1 MNRPRSGEA
10 IEASLAQPG
19 TSAMPDKIDPA
30 ESTAGFPFSLKPL
43 MFETF
48 VCSMAMMAF
57 VALAGPIARVIGLT
71 PWQIGMAM
79 TIAGIAWMIMGRVW
93 GRLSD
98 RHGRRPILLISL
110 AGFAAS
116 YFLLSL
122 FIDLALRTAMVPLLA
137 FAGLVAGRGIAGLF
151 YAAVPPTATALVADH
166 VEPRGRAGAMAA
178 IGASSAAGMV
188 IGPGFAGLA
197 APISLSLPLYAT
209 AVLPVIGLLVLWRT
223 LPRDVPKAA
232 PPRRPLGLFDR
243 RLRRPMAMA
252 FIAMFSVS
260 IAQIAVGFFALDR
273 LGLDPARAAY
283 AAGLALAIVGIALVC
298 AQTILRKL
306 EWPPTRLIRIGA
318 AVGGI
323 GFASTILAVNQPMLW
338 ASYAVAA
345 FGMGWVYPSVSAL
358 AANSVGA
365 NEQGAAA
372 GTISASQGLGTII
385 GPIVGMGIY
394 GVNNGAPYVLIG
406 VLLIIAALWPG
417 WRNAEVTAG

>member
-1 MNRPRSGEA
+1 MSHPGSGEA
-10 IEASLAQPG
+10 MTQSDAGIA
-19 TSAMPDKIDPA
+19 PDRVGHVADGA
-30 ESTAGFPFSLKPL
+30 ARPFSLKPL

-57 VALAGPIARVIGLT
+57 VALAGPIARVIGLA

-79 TIAGIAWMIMGRVW
+79 TIAGIAWVIMGRVW

-110 AGFAAS
+110 AGFAVS

-122 FIDLALRTAMVPLLA
+122 FIDIALRTAMTPLLA
-137 FAGLVAGRGIAGLF
+137 FAGLVAGRGLAGLF

-197 APISLSLPLYAT
+197 APIDLSLPLYAT
-209 AVLPVIGLLVLWRT
+209 AVLPVIGLLVLWRA
-223 LPRDVPKAA
+223 LPREAPRAA

-252 FIAMFSVS
+252 FVAMFSVA

-273 LGLDPARAAY
+273 LHLDPAGAAR
-283 AAGLALAIVGIALVC
+283 AAGLALAVVGIALVC
-298 AQTILRKL
+298 AQVVLRRL
-306 EWPPTRLIRIGA
+306 GWPPTRLIRIGA
-318 AVGGI
+318 TVGGL

-358 AANSVGA
+358 AANSVEA

-372 GTISASQGLGTII
+372 GTIGAAQGLGTIV
-385 GPIVGMGIY
+385 GPTVGMVLYDID
-394 GVNNGAPYVLIG
+394 NGAPYVLVG
-406 VLLIIAALWPG
+406 VLLIGAAFWPG
-417 WRNAEVTAG
+417 WKNAETTR

>member
-1 MNRPRSGEA
+1 MDHSRQDDAVQPN
-10 IEASLAQPG
+10 LAP
-19 TSAMPDKIDPA
+19 PD
-30 ESTAGFPFSLKPL
+30 AGGGLPFSLRPL
-43 MFETF
+43 MFVIF

-57 VALAGPIARVIGLT
+57 VALAGPIARVIGLE

-110 AGFAAS
+110 AAFTVS

-122 FIDLALRTAMVPLLA
+122 FIDLALRTAMAPLLA
-137 FAGLVAGRGIAGLF
+137 FAGLVAGRGVAGLF
-151 YAAVPPTATALVADH
+151 YAAVPPTTTALVADH
-166 VEPRGRAGAMAA
+166 TGPRERAGAMAA

-197 APISLSLPLYAT
+197 APVSLSLPLYAT
-209 AVLPVIGLLVLWRT
+209 AALPVIGLLVLWRT

-232 PPRRPLGLFDR
+232 PPRRPLGLFDP

-252 FIAMFSVS
+252 FVAMFSVS

-273 LGLDPARAAY
+273 LGLDPAGAARAS
-283 AAGLALAIVGIALVC
+283 GLSLAIVGTALVC
-298 AQTILRKL
+298 AQVILRKL
-306 EWPPTRLIRIGA
+306 GWPPARLIRIGA
-318 AVGGI
+318 LVGGV
-323 GFASTILAVNQPMLW
+323 GFASTVLAVNQPMLW

-345 FGMGWVYPSVSAL
+345 FGMGWVYPSISAL
-358 AANSVGA
+358 TANSVEA

-372 GTISASQGLGTII
+372 GTISAAQGLGTIV
-385 GPIVGMGIY
+385 GPIVGMALYGID
-394 GVNNGAPYVLIG
+394 NGAPYMLIG
-406 VLLIIAALWPG
+406 VLLVGAALWPA
-417 WRNAEVTAG
+417 RRSAAGRPGS